1 MCVATEEGSGLGAE
15 LAGIRVPRDRWVLDK
30 KALETGEPEEAQE
43 PREATKGEAS
53 GSKSHSE
60 DAAGAPEATSS
71 KGETKAVDKSGVSQD
86 KPPPEAAVKEEP
98 AVAVKTEAGESDRNA
113 VSDAPRRA
121 EEVKPAVTKPG
132 QADAVGK
139 AAPEGPKDA
148 GAKAAAEEP
157 AAESDSTS
165 SDGESS
171 SSTEP
176 KEAVPKAAPA
186 DRAKVAERD
195 PEDRAKVAER
205 DLADRQ
211 VPTKMTEV
219 AERKEEARSTRNV
232 KRAASPRRPW
242 KGTS

>member
-1 MCVATEEGSGLGAE
+1 M
-15 LAGIRVPRDRWVLDK
+15 
-30 KALETGEPEEAQE
+30 
-43 PREATKGEAS
+43 TKL
-53 GSKSHSE
+53 
-60 DAAGAPEATSS
+60 
-71 KGETKAVDKSGVSQD
+71 
-86 KPPPEAAVKEEP
+86 
-98 AVAVKTEAGESDRNA
+98 
-113 VSDAPRRA
+113 
-121 EEVKPAVTKPG
+121 G

-195 PEDRAKVAER
+195 
-205 DLADRQ
+205 LADRQ

-232 KRAASPRRPW
+232 KRAASPRRSPVSRGREQVRTRSGRSKMVREASSGRATLDAKEAGW
-242 KGTS
+242 ARAREVRRNSESEDEYPRQSFRPDDVVHGLFGHLYLKRLWAQMSVKNREKLEIQQLSLSCLALPEQMRK